1 MRQQERVGMEDRWK
15 GGGREEGGVR
25 RTYEVCEK
33 DLGFADLDE
42 CADTDIDIDTGTDT
56 DTDTDTDIST
66 DTDMNIQVDTQ
77 NRYRLLQ
84 TQTLT

>member
-56 DTDTDTDIST
+56 DTDTDIST